1 MKKVMMLAS
10 AALAAV
16 ALTIGSGVAVAQ
28 TPAARAAQPSTTTNV
43 ENWTTKQWNDA
54 KRLWAKDTTK
64 WADCQQHSKEQK
76 LTGRKSWSFLY
87 NCMT

>member
-1 MKKVMMLAS
+1 MKKAMLLAS
-10 AALAAV
+10 AVLAIV
-16 ALTIGSGVAVAQ
+16 ALTIGPGVAVAQ
-28 TPAARAAQPSTTTNV
+28 TPAAPAAQPSTTTNL

-54 KRLWAKDTTK
+54 KRTWAKDTTK
-64 WADCQQHSKEQK
+64 WADCQQQSKQQK